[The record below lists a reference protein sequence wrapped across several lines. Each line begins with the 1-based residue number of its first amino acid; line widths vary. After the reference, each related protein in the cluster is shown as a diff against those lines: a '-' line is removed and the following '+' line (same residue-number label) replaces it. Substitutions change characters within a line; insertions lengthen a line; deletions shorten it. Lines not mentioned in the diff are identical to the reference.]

1 MATLRERHLPA
12 HEAPS
17 GRFSLKNWVL
27 IVLTAATV
35 LLVLVGVASLGAF
48 FLLREQPF
56 DVPEWQDP
64 LTLVEPD
71 RIDPA
76 LAVAGLGGVSDG
88 DLSAKALD
96 QARSD
101 TAYAILVFSPSIEDR
116 ESAGDFLLLASRL
129 RSDNRPD
136 LAITSYRL
144 AGTIATLSP
153 DLPDTVRAD
162 TFVLAGEGLAELE
175 EFGLAQLFF
184 DQAFNIAMASPYLQA
199 ATRRGVFERLHQ
211 GYQMIG
217 DRERARVSLKQ
228 SAEAFPMATVA
239 ESPPLLPVAEP
250 PHVSLEVQQ
259 AEAARWEA
267 AQALSDALVVRGG
280 YAPPELVAALRE
292 ALMAEDQAKVPYYDA
307 QLAATPQLSVQ
318 ISVVQARINWLSMK
332 HRVARRGYGIGLV
345 PEWEVQAEE
354 IRAELTKS
362 YELLFALYADLI
374 VAMPNAEQID
384 LATEEILRR
393 ENLAGTLGRYP
404 NYPAEQRIAQLLQA
418 TAHLVESRP
427 GDKMRVVVLPYG
439 GVDSFVLVDDAGFL
453 AATRGD

>member
-1 MATLRERHLPA
+1 MR
-12 HEAPS
+12 
-17 GRFSLKNWVL
+17 NWVL
-27 IVLTAATV
+27 IVLTVATV
-35 LLVLVGVASLGAF
+35 LLVIVGVVSFGAF

-56 DVPEWQDP
+56 DVPDWQDP
-64 LTLVEPD
+64 LTLVEPE

-88 DLSAKALD
+88 DLSAKALS
-96 QARSD
+96 QARAD
-101 TAYAILVFSPSIEDR
+101 TALAVLVFSPSIGDR
-116 ESAGDFLLLASRL
+116 ESAGDFLLLANRL
-129 RSDNRPD
+129 RSDNRSE
-136 LAITSYRL
+136 LAIASYRL

-153 DLPDTVRAD
+153 ELPDTVRSD

-175 EFGLAQLFF
+175 EYGLAQLFF

-199 ATRRGVFERLHQ
+199 ATRRNIFQRLQQ
-211 GYQMIG
+211 GYRMIG
-217 DRERARVSLKQ
+217 DRERARGSLEQ
-228 SAEAFPMATVA
+228 SAESFPRVTVA
-239 ESPPLLPVAEP
+239 ESPPILPVAEP
-250 PHVSLEVQQ
+250 PLVSLEVQQ

-280 YAPPELVAALRE
+280 YAPPELVTALRE
-292 ALMAEDQAKVPYYDA
+292 ALMAEDQAKLPYYDS

-318 ISVVQARINWLSMK
+318 ISVVQARINWLSAK
-332 HRVARRGYGIGLV
+332 HRIARRGYGISLV
-345 PEWEVQAEE
+345 PQWELEAES

-393 ENLAGTLGRYP
+393 ENLSGTLGRYP
-404 NYPAEQRIAQLLQA
+404 NYPAEQRISQLLQA
-418 TAHLVESRP
+418 TAHLIELRP
-427 GDKMRVVVLPYG
+427 GENMRVVVLPYG

-453 AATRGD
+453 ATTQGD

>member
-1 MATLRERHLPA
+1 MR
-12 HEAPS
+12 
-17 GRFSLKNWVL
+17 NWVL
-27 IVLTAATV
+27 IVLTVVAV
-35 LLVLVGVASLGAF
+35 LLVLVGVASFGAF

-64 LTLVEPD
+64 LTLVEPA

-88 DLSAKALD
+88 DLSAKALA
-96 QARSD
+96 QARAD
-101 TAYAILVFSPSIEDR
+101 TAFAILVFSPSIGDR
-116 ESAGDFLLLASRL
+116 ESAGDFLLLANRL
-129 RSDNRPD
+129 RSDNRTE
-136 LAITSYRL
+136 LAIASYRL
-144 AGTIATLSP
+144 AGTIGTLSP
-153 DLPDTVRAD
+153 ELPDTVRAD

-175 EFGLAQLFF
+175 EYGLAQLFF

-199 ATRRGVFERLHQ
+199 ATRRNVFQRLHQ
-211 GYQMIG
+211 GYRMIG
-217 DRERARVSLKQ
+217 DRERARVSLEQ
-228 SAEAFPMATVA
+228 SAEPFPMVTVA
-239 ESPPLLPVAEP
+239 ESPPILPVAEP
-250 PHVSLEVQQ
+250 PLVSLEVQQ

-280 YAPPELVAALRE
+280 YAPPELVTALRE
-292 ALMAEDQAKVPYYDA
+292 TLIGEDQAKLPYYDS

-318 ISVVQARINWLSMK
+318 ISVVQARINWLSVK
-332 HRVARRGYGIGLV
+332 HRIARRGYGISLV
-345 PEWEVQAEE
+345 PEWELQAES

-404 NYPAEQRIAQLLQA
+404 NYPAEQRISQLLQA
-418 TAHLVESRP
+418 TAHLVELKP
-427 GDKMRVVVLPYG
+427 GEKMRVVVLPYG

-453 AATRGD
+453 ATTQGD